1 MANGSPHT
9 IEPSVR
15 ALLGGMVNDA
25 KELLVEEVALL
36 KLEVQDKLRRA
47 KTAAMTLGIGIGV
60 VAGGAMLLMLM
71 LVHWF
76 CQKSS

>member
-1 MANGSPHT
+1 MANGAPHT
-9 IEPSVR
+9 LEPSVR
-15 ALLGGMVNDA
+15 ALLGGIVNDA
-25 KELLVEEVALL
+25 KELLGQEVALL
-36 KLEVQDKLRRA
+36 KLEGQAELRSA
-47 KTAAMTLGIGIGV
+47 KTAAMTLGIGIAV